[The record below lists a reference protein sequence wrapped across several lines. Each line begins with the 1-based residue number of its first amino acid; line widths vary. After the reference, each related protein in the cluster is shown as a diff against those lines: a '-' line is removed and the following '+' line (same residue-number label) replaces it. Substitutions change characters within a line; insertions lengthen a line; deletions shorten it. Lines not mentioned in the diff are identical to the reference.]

1 MVGPGLPVQA
11 IFIVETKTTGSF
23 HIITSMTETD
33 RKKFYTPSEV
43 AELLMISPVTVR
55 QLSQKGEL
63 ESVTTPGGHRRYL
76 FKQVESFA
84 RKRNIPLALKANT
97 GLRVLIVDDD
107 QQLAQYI
114 NELLQECPDIEET
127 RIANDGFRAGAFL
140 YTFEPHIVLLD
151 LRMPYVDGF
160 SVCRDIK
167 SGQLTKDIRVI
178 AMSGFYSNE
187 NIAHIIEAGAETC
200 LKKPFA
206 PEELFAAI
214 GINAVETI

>member
-1 MVGPGLPVQA
+1 
-11 IFIVETKTTGSF
+11 
-23 HIITSMTETD
+23 MTESD
-33 RKKFYTPSEV
+33 GKKYYTPSEV

-76 FKQVESFA
+76 FKHIESFA
-84 RKRNIPLALKANT
+84 RQRNIPLTLKANA

-107 QQLAQYI
+107 EQLAQFI
-114 NELLQECPDIEET
+114 NELLRECPEIEET
-127 RIANDGFRAGAFL
+127 RIANDGFRAGALL

-167 SGQLTKDIRVI
+167 SGQLTKGIRVI
-178 AMSGFYSNE
+178 AMSGFYSNDNFE
-187 NIAHIIEAGAETC
+187 HIIEAGAESC
-200 LKKPFA
+200 LKKPFE
-206 PEELFAAI
+206 PEELLAAI
-214 GINAVETI
+214 GVNAVEVT